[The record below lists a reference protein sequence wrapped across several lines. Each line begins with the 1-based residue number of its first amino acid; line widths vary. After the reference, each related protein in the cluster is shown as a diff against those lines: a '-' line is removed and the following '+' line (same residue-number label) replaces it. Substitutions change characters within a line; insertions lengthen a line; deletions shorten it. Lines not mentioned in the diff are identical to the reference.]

1 MKSRTFRQVAAC
13 VALVAGS
20 LAVASPAQ
28 AANVKTCTWYGC
40 SGSWGAGSGTWHQ
53 DGDRMTVCDNYADG
67 WSVVVVATFNTGG
80 EQYKWRTAG
89 AGCSDRSY
97 GNLREG
103 TGFYFRTCLGHA
115 ADNFISWAT
124 CGNTEITTA

>member
-1 MKSRTFRQVAAC
+1 MAGPPRRW
-13 VALVAGS
+13 LVRRG
-20 LAVASPAQ
+20 
-28 AANVKTCTWYGC
+28 G
-40 SGSWGAGSGTWHQ
+40 
-53 DGDRMTVCDNYADG
+53 GDVQR
-67 WSVVVVATFNTGG
+67 GG

-97 GNLREG
+97 GDLREG